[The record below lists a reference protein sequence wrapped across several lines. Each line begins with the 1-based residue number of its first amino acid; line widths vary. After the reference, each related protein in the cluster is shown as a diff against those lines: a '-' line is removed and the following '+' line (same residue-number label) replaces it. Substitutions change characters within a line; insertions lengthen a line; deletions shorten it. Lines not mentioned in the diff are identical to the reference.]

1 MSLSAFFSES
11 SLRREENRIDIVL
24 GLKMPSSASLGNKAD
39 GNNWKEV
46 PESRKN
52 TILLWRML
60 WIY

>member
-39 GNNWKEV
+39 GNN
-46 PESRKN
+46 
-52 TILLWRML
+52 
-60 WIY
+60 